1 MVLFV
6 LTGLGHATQSVPL
19 YTANVSVIEA
29 APPVLTHEEQVAIY
43 GPKYVPLD
51 HAAGEFLAPTVT
63 PSPTQTPEPV
73 LIVSALAPPIVK
85 TVVPIPTIKP
95 IPTASVVT
103 TQQLSGDALSAAVN
117 TYFPEQ
123 PQKAYRV
130 FMCESGGNPAAVS
143 PNGKYVGVA
152 QQDIQIHGYPPPD
165 VMGQVAKARQIYL
178 SAGSSWW
185 PWPVCQYQ

>member
-1 MVLFV
+1 M
-6 LTGLGHATQSVPL
+6 LTGLEHSQEPVQT

-29 APPVLTHEEQVAIY
+29 APQVLTHEEQVAIY
-43 GPKYVPLD
+43 GPKYVPLE
-51 HAAGEFLAPTVT
+51 HAVSEFPIPTVT
-63 PSPTQTPEPV
+63 PTPV
-73 LIVSALAPPIVK
+73 SFVIVSSLAPSIVK
-85 TVVPIPTIKP
+85 TDVPIPTVNP
-95 IPTASVVT
+95 IPTVT
-103 TQQLSGDALSAAVN
+103 ITTSQQLSGDTLSVAVN

-143 PNGKYVGVA
+143 PNGLYVGVA
-152 QQDIQIHGYPPPD
+152 QQDIKIHGYPPPD

-185 PWPVCQYQ
+185 PWPVCGNR